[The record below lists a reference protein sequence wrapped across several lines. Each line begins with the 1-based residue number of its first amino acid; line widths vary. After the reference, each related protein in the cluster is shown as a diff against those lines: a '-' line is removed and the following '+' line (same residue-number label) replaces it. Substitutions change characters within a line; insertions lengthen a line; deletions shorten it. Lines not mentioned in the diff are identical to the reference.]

1 MADQNNII
9 ELTQEEFDHGELSFP
24 ANMVIVEM
32 THSNDLKVSKGGI
45 IVGVLER
52 VIHADNTD
60 SNLKADLEEVYG
72 TVVRVPD
79 SLYFNEEDNSSMEYV
94 TEMELQVG
102 DQCWMSIMEAH
113 SSLTLRTPE
122 HTYKV
127 IPYADIYVAKR
138 EIFVDEKDNWVGKK
152 THKVV
157 VLNGNC
163 LCQTTNKTKIS
174 ELDVVSE
181 GQIDTTRAIVKYI
194 GKPITHY
201 KNPTYVDHPD
211 LKENDV
217 VLLSPRVPFLM
228 LERKKYFANF
238 DGDNL
243 YVVIPRRKISAVL
256 KREER

>member
-52 VIHADNTD
+52 VVHADNTD

-72 TVVRVPD
+72 TVVRVPY
-79 SLYFNEEDNSSMEYV
+79 SLYFNEEDNSSMEYI
-94 TEMELQVG
+94 TSMDLEVG
-102 DQCWMSIMEAH
+102 MVCWFGIMEAH
-113 SSLTLRTPE
+113 SSLTLRTPN

-127 IPYADIYVAKR
+127 IPYADIFVAKKADR
-138 EIFVDEKDNWVGKK
+138 VIC
-152 THKVV
+152 
-157 VLNGNC
+157 LNGNC

-194 GKPITHY
+194 GKPNKAY
-201 KNPTYVDHPD
+201 KHPAYCDHPD
-211 LKENDV
+211 LKVDDV
-217 VLLSPRVPFLM
+217 VLLNPRTPFLY
-228 LERKKYFANF
+228 LERKKYFASF

-243 YVVIPRRKISAVL
+243 YVVIPRRKISAVI
-256 KREER
+256 KREEK